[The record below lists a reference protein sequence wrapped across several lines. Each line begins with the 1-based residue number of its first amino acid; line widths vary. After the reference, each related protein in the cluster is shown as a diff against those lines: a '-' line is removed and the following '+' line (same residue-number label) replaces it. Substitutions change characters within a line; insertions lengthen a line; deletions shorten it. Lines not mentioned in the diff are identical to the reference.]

1 MSFTR
6 NKKMTEKEFENTRC
20 KLLMREKRNTQKPLN
35 TMSKQER
42 IVLFY
47 IKEVERL
54 KELKE
59 KILKEF

>member
-1 MSFTR
+1 
-6 NKKMTEKEFENTRC
+6 MTNKEFETIRC
-20 KLLMREKRNTQKPLN
+20 KLLMREKRNAQKPFN

-47 IKEVERL
+47 IKEVEKL

-59 KILKEF
+59 KILKEY